1 MRLNNTPKFNLTKNC
16 SDIMDLIIKNDC
28 QLYTEKQTK
37 TTKSIFKEFYDHFVD
52 AEEFL
57 KTIKINPV
65 VEEVEIQI
73 KKTGMIKKFNKSNDH
88 NYIIAPIR
96 EYINDFAEYDITY
109 SLQLYDK
116 LINIFFIT
124 DKDYKITEI
133 KRNIYRIILWLHT
146 VIKYAKDSFCSKELN
161 IYIFLT
167 KLEKVLPENEK
178 EEIGKINVNTGFT
191 MTCQEKSNIVIYR
204 QEEWYKVFVHE
215 TMHNLGL
222 DFSGMDNDNTRE
234 FILKIFPVKSDV
246 KLYEAYT
253 DAWAKILNVLLTS
266 YLTSDRTYEEF
277 VNNTEEYMNLERTH
291 CFFQCI
297 KILRHMGLSYEH
309 LYSEDEQSQ
318 KLRKL
323 YKEQT
328 SILSYYIINAVILN
342 IYQDFLVWC
351 KKNNTFDS
359 ILQFV
364 NTKKQQM
371 EFCDFIYKNYKT
383 KNMMNRIYCISE
395 MFDHYKHT
403 NTKKEVN
410 YLLKNMRKSLM
421 SIH

>member
-1 MRLNNTPKFNLTKNC
+1 MTLKFNITEDCAN
-16 SDIMDLIIKNDC
+16 IMNLIIKNDC
-28 QLYTEKQTK
+28 QIYTEKQTE
-37 TTKSIFKEFYDHFVD
+37 TTKNVFKEFYNHFVD

-57 KTIKINPV
+57 KTIEIIPDVKK
-65 VEEVEIQI
+65 VEIKT
-73 KKTGMIKKFNKSNDH
+73 KKTGIIKQFNKSDDH
-88 NYIIAPIR
+88 NYIIKPIR
-96 EYINDFAEYDITY
+96 EYINEFAEYDITY
-109 SLQLYDK
+109 SLK
-116 LINIFFIT
+116 LHGKTINIFFIT
-124 DKDYKITEI
+124 DEDYKIQEI

-146 VIKYAKDSFCSKELN
+146 IIKYAKNTFCSKELN
-161 IYIFLT
+161 VYIFLT
-167 KLEKVLPENEK
+167 KLKKNLPENEK

-204 QEEWYKVFVHE
+204 KEEWYKVFVHE
-215 TMHNLGL
+215 TMHNLDL
-222 DFSGMDNDNTRE
+222 DFSGMDNDNTRK
-234 FILKIFPVKSDV
+234 FILKIFPVNSDV

-266 YLTSDRTYEEF
+266 YLTSDRRYENF
-277 VNNTEEYMNLERTH
+277 RINTQKYMNLERTH

-297 KILRHMGLSYEH
+297 KILHHMGLTYEN
-309 LYSEDEQSQ
+309 LYSKDEESS

-351 KKNNTFDS
+351 KKNNTSDS

-364 NTKKQQM
+364 NIEKKQM
-371 EFCDFIYKNYKT
+371 EFCDFIEKNYKT
-383 KNMMNRIYCISE
+383 KNMLNRIDCISE
-395 MFDHYKHT
+395 MFEHYKDT
-403 NTKKEVN
+403 NTKKEIN

-421 SIH
+421 AIQ